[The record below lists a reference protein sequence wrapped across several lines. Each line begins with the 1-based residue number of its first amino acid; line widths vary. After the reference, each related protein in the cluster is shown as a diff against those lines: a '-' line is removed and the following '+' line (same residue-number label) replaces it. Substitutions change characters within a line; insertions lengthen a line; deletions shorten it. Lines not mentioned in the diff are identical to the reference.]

1 VRACVL
7 ILDDHPMIRR
17 MLHVL
22 FEAHDIEVCEAE
34 NGVDGVQKA
43 QSRLELCIS
52 GKTKTD

>member
-1 VRACVL
+1 MRACVL